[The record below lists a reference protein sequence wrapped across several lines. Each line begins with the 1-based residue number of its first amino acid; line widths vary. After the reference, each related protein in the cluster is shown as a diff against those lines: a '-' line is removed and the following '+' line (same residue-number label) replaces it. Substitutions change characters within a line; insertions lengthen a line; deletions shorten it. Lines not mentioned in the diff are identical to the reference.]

1 MLWVALHFPRL
12 PAQALAPIAAWACQF
27 TPKVSLEPPQ
37 ELLLE
42 VQGSLRLFGGFASL
56 RQKLAAGLGQLGFGF
71 NLAAAETD
79 LQDVWQT
86 AEIGLVTISTDAG
99 LVQSL
104 LEKSVRWIERHAP
117 DVEVVDY
124 QIEMR

>member
-1 MLWVALHFPRL
+1 MVIGACRVRLHLPGALSLKEKRGRIKPLLVRL
-12 PAQALAPIAAWACQF
+12 P
-27 TPKVSLEPPQ
+27 
-37 ELLLE
+37 
-42 VQGSLRLFGGFASL
+42 
-56 RQKLAAGLGQLGFGF
+56 RQF

-79 LQDVWQT
+79 LQDIWQT
-86 AEIGLVTISTDAG
+86 AEIGLVTISNDAG

-104 LEKSVRWIERHAP
+104 LEKSVRWIEHNAP

>member
-1 MLWVALHFPRL
+1 MVIAACRIRLHLPGTLSLKEKRGRLKPLLARL
-12 PAQALAPIAAWACQF
+12 PR
-27 TPKVSLEPPQ
+27 E
-37 ELLLE
+37 
-42 VQGSLRLFGGFASL
+42 
-56 RQKLAAGLGQLGFGF
+56 F

-99 LVQSL
+99 RVQSL

>member
-1 MLWVALHFPRL
+1 MVVGACRVRLHLPGTLSLKEKRGRLKPLLARL
-12 PAQALAPIAAWACQF
+12 PR
-27 TPKVSLEPPQ
+27 E
-37 ELLLE
+37 
-42 VQGSLRLFGGFASL
+42 
-56 RQKLAAGLGQLGFGF
+56 F

-86 AEIGLVTISTDAG
+86 AEIGLVTISNDAG

-104 LEKSVRWIERHAP
+104 LEKSVRWIEHHAP